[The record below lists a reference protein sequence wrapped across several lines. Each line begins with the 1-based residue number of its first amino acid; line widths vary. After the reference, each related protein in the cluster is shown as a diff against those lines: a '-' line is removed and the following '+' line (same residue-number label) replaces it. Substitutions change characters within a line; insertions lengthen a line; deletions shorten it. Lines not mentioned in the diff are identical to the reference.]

1 MKQDTMTSNSP
12 TILKYVGLDVH
23 KDTIAVA
30 VAEDGKPDA
39 IVLGTCPND
48 EKRLRAVLSK
58 IGRPEQ
64 LRVCYEAGPCGYVI
78 YRFLE
83 RLKIHCDVVAPS
95 LIPRKPGDRVKTD
108 RRDARKL
115 AVMLRSG
122 LLTSTWV
129 PDREHEALR
138 DLVRAR
144 EDAVKDGTRARQRLG
159 KFLLRLGVR
168 APDSINP
175 WTKPYLQWLAR
186 LQMGHAA
193 QQVVLEEY
201 RQDIEESMRRVVR
214 FEREI
219 EACVTTGDHAAVVA
233 ALQAMRGVKLVT
245 AASIVAE
252 VGDIRRFRTPRQ
264 LMAYAGMVAHTA
276 RRNDEERQRPLA
288 PRGHRVGLALPAQAG
303 RLRRVAQAPT
313 RGAGGSMCD
322 RMDGAAAAAQA
333 IPPSHRA
340 GEASTEGGGRSRA

>member
-1 MKQDTMTSNSP
+1 
-12 TILKYVGLDVH
+12 
-23 KDTIAVA
+23 
-30 VAEDGKPDA
+30 
-39 IVLGTCPND
+39 
-48 EKRLRAVLSK
+48 
-58 IGRPEQ
+58 
-64 LRVCYEAGPCGYVI
+64 
-78 YRFLE
+78 
-83 RLKIHCDVVAPS
+83 
-95 LIPRKPGDRVKTD
+95 
-108 RRDARKL
+108 
-115 AVMLRSG
+115 MLRSG

-264 LMAYAGMVAHTA
+264 LMAYAGMVPSEHSSGSHTRRGAMTKSGNAHLRRAVIESGWHYRHKPVVSDCASANA
-276 RRNDEERQRPLA
+276 RRRRQHVRSHGRRSSGCTSDTTVSSSGGSFHRRRWSQSGVSCWDSSGRSRWLLVLPCNVRRRRKAKWVDISRRP
-288 PRGHRVGLALPAQAG
+288 LPAQVFYSV
-303 RLRRVAQAPT
+303 L
-313 RGAGGSMCD
+313 GGV
-322 RMDGAAAAAQA
+322 
-333 IPPSHRA
+333 
-340 GEASTEGGGRSRA
+340 